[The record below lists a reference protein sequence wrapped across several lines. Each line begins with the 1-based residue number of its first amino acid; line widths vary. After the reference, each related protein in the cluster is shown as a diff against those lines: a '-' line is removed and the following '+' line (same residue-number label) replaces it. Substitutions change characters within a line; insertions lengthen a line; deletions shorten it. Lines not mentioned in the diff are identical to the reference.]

1 MPGCRKSIEKA
12 ALGNVADDE
21 TLDKT
26 HFTPCV
32 INRPGWD
39 RVVGQRYTVF
49 NTVTLVW
56 SRPDPEFGE
65 NL

>member
-1 MPGCRKSIEKA
+1 MWLIARLVNDK
-12 ALGNVADDE
+12 

-26 HFTPCV
+26 HFTSRV